1 MNHADEM
8 ACLLYLD
15 GQLDRVRAAELSA
28 HAEQCADCR
37 RLLRAL
43 ERESRLLTRAL
54 AEEDEPIPA
63 RLLDVSGR
71 TSGSLRWAWLTSF
84 GLAATGVYALW
95 TGYIE
100 PWQQQLEQAGFN
112 GTNLLNLLLFQGA
125 FWKGWQS
132 MISFIELTALVVVG
146 GIGLGLL
153 RRRFRRWTA
162 LAMVVTSLLAALS
175 MPSPASAAEYRKAD
189 SVVVQKDEIVKNDLI
204 FVGGLGRIDGTVDGD
219 VVSFGDTLTVNGH
232 VTGDVISFGRHVR
245 INGQVDGNVRA
256 FTNMMTISGTVNKNI
271 TNFTE
276 SIDLDE
282 RAKVGGSVTLFAE
295 AAAFEGKIGRDV
307 LAYFDRLSLSGP
319 VGGGLKLRGKHL
331 TIGPSAEIAGRAVF
345 EQVGRGQPD
354 VSPRAKLS
362 TPLEVKR
369 ITRRPDYAR
378 ASFYIWKLIWTAT
391 AFVFGLVMIFLM
403 PKYSEETLASAGRYG
418 ASFGLG
424 VLVLIGMPILA
435 VLASATVVGLA
446 IGLTALFLWLAATYA
461 TQVFVGAWLG
471 QRLLGPASGATGLVG
486 RMALGLILLRVL
498 TLLPYVGLFFKV
510 VILLWGMGAMSLALY
525 KRLQPPPLASSEPAP
540 APLPA

>member
-1 MNHADEM
+1 MNHVDEI

-15 GQLDRVRAAELSA
+15 GQLERVRAAELSA
-28 HAEQCADCR
+28 HVEQCAGCQ

-43 ERESRLLTRAL
+43 EHESRLLTRAL
-54 AEEDEPIPA
+54 VEEDELIPA

-84 GLAATGVYALW
+84 GLAAAGVYALW
-95 TGYIE
+95 TGYVE
-100 PWQQQLEQAGFN
+100 PWQQQLEQAGFS

-162 LAMVVTSLLAALS
+162 LAMVVTGLLAALS
-175 MPSPASAAEYRKAD
+175 MPSPASAAEYRKANT
-189 SVVVQKDEIVKNDLI
+189 VVVQKDEVVKNDLI
-204 FVGGLGRIDGTVDGD
+204 FMGGLGRIDGTVDGD
-219 VVSFGDTLTVNGH
+219 VITFGDTLTVDGH

-256 FTNMMTISGTVNKNI
+256 FTNMMTISGTVNKNVMS
-271 TNFTE
+271 FTE

-282 RAKVGGSVTLFAE
+282 HAKVGGSVTLFAE
-295 AAAFEGKIGRDV
+295 AAALEGKIGRDV

-319 VGGGLKLRGKHL
+319 VGGGLKFRGKHL

-345 EQVGRGQPD
+345 EQVGHGQPD
-354 VSPRAKLS
+354 VSPQAKLS
-362 TPLEVKR
+362 SPLEVKR
-369 ITRRPDYAR
+369 ITRRPDYSCP
-378 ASFYIWKLIWTAT
+378 SFYIWKLIWTAT

-403 PKYSEETLASAGRYG
+403 PKYSEETVTSAGRYG

-424 VLVLIGMPILA
+424 ALVLFGVPILSGIA
-435 VLASATVVGLA
+435 CITLVGLA
-446 IGLTALFLWLAATYA
+446 LGLTALLLWIAALYA
-461 TQVFVGAWLG
+461 AQVFVGAWLG
-471 QRLLGPASGATGLVG
+471 QRLLGPAAGSGALVG
-486 RMALGLILLRVL
+486 RMALGLIILRLL
-498 TLLPYVGLFFKV
+498 TSIPTVGVFFNL
-510 VILLWGMGAMSLALY
+510 IIAFWGLGAISLALY
-525 KRLQPPPLASSEPAP
+525 RRLQPPPLASGESAP